1 MLVQLDLC
9 RACSKTALLVFPQG
23 DSNVLV
29 KNQESGRETSSLKQE
44 FYLEF
49 KVLIDTDWLK
59 LISWLS
65 VHSSSRW
72 TVSTFDVCSMD
83 YIKTIFNLSQ
93 RCEKFRL
100 SGFLTGRTQSEL
112 YSHGARG
119 QRQRLGTLGFG
130 ST

>member
-1 MLVQLDLC
+1 MCV
-9 RACSKTALLVFPQG
+9 ASSKTHLLIL
-23 DSNVLV
+23 DILTNVLV

-44 FYLEF
+44 FYLEL

-93 RCEKFRL
+93 QCEKFRL
-100 SGFLTGRTQSEL
+100 SGFLPGRTQSEL
-112 YSHGARG
+112 YSYGARG
-119 QRQRLGTLGFG
+119 Q
-130 ST
+130 